1 MPVRTDG
8 FERLLSALSED
19 PQQYFGDAHA
29 LVEPVARL
37 ERPYSVLLRLRVT
50 ASGRESHAFLKVF
63 RPRSSAPEEAAQLRR
78 FVEREFRATER
89 LHDAFAG
96 LGGLTA
102 LRPIAVFPDDLAIVT
117 EEAAGTTFDR
127 LLRDALWGRRVPVPV
142 DAVAERI
149 GAWVRT
155 YQRVID
161 ADGVLSLDDRR
172 EYLDVRLRKLID
184 AGVLAESD
192 RADALRRFDE
202 LAPAVAEPH
211 QPLVAIHADLC
222 PSNILVDA
230 TGAVT
235 ILDFAMAKTGPRFHD
250 VSHLYMHL
258 EFLRWRPRLRS
269 ATVNDAQSALMRGY
283 EDASAT
289 TDPLFLLMLLQ
300 HVVCHVAMLAER
312 PSGPLDPA
320 YRWFVRRRWVKCTR
334 MPGLGLGGRTGARA
348 GKPGL
353 KTRPTPAS

>member
-1 MPVRTDG
+1 
-8 FERLLSALSED
+8 
-19 PQQYFGDAHA
+19 
-29 LVEPVARL
+29 
-37 ERPYSVLLRLRVT
+37 
-50 ASGRESHAFLKVF
+50 
-63 RPRSSAPEEAAQLRR
+63 
-78 FVEREFRATER
+78 
-89 LHDAFAG
+89 
-96 LGGLTA
+96 
-102 LRPIAVFPDDLAIVT
+102 
-117 EEAAGTTFDR
+117 
-127 LLRDALWGRRVPVPV
+127 LWGRRVPVPV
-142 DAVAERI
+142 SAIAERI

-161 ADGVLSLDDRR
+161 AGGVLSLDERR
-172 EYLDVRLRKLID
+172 EYLDVRLRKLI
-184 AGVLAESD
+184 ATGVLAESD

-202 LAPAVAEPH
+202 LAPAVAEPS

-258 EFLRWRPRLRS
+258 EFLRWRPRLKS
-269 ATVNDAQSALMRGY
+269 GTVDDAQLALMRGY
-283 EDASAT
+283 EDATAM
-289 TDPLFLLMLLQ
+289 TDPLFVLMLLQ

-312 PSGPLDPA
+312 PPGPLDPA
-320 YRWFVRRRWVKCTR
+320 YRWFVRRRWVKCAR
-334 MPGLGLGGRTGARA
+334 MPGLGLSGRGGARS